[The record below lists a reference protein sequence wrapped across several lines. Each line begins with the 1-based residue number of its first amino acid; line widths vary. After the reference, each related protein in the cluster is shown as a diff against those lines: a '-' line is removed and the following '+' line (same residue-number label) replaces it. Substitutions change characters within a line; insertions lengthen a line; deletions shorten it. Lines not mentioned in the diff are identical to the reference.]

1 MKFDEYINWRISN
14 GEVDLDGAYGYQ
26 CMDLYN
32 EYCQKVLEL
41 TGNTG
46 ADYAKNII
54 HNQYVKENFEFIYN
68 YPDFVPQKGDVAVW
82 LGGTYG
88 HVAIC
93 LGPADLNTFITLD
106 QNWVPQKLTQEF
118 HNYLYMC
125 PLVFLRPHNQKN
137 IKDEEL
143 PHEYNHKIG
152 ELVVYSSCYYSN
164 NDVPPNYVDCIRTY
178 GAWQQRYITEIVGG
192 HNPYKLENGMY
203 LNDGDI
209 REVK

>member
-1 MKFDEYINWRISN
+1 MKFDEYIAWRKAE

-41 TGNTG
+41 TGDTG
-46 ADYAKNII
+46 APMAKQILDNP
-54 HNQYVKENFEFIYN
+54 YVMENFDRIDN
-68 YPDFVPQKGDVAVW
+68 YPEFVPQKGDVAVW
-82 LGGTYG
+82 TGGTYG

-93 LGPADLNTFITLD
+93 LGPADLNVFVTLD

-118 HNYLYMC
+118 HNYLYMA

-137 IKDEEL
+137 IIDEEE
-143 PHEYNHKIG
+143 PIVYEHQVG

-164 NDVPPNYVDCIRTY
+164 NDVPPNYIDCIREY
-178 GAWQQRYITEIVGG
+178 GAWQQRYIVEIVGG
-192 HNPYKLENGMY
+192 ANPYKLDNGMY
-203 LNDGDI
+203 VNNGDI

>member
-68 YPDFVPQKGDVAVW
+68 YPDFVPEKRRCC
-82 LGGTYG
+82 
-88 HVAIC
+88 C
-93 LGPADLNTFITLD
+93 LA
-106 QNWVPQKLTQEF
+106 WW
-118 HNYLYMC
+118 YLRSRCYMSWAC
-125 PLVFLRPHNQKN
+125 
-137 IKDEEL
+137 
-143 PHEYNHKIG
+143 
-152 ELVVYSSCYYSN
+152 
-164 NDVPPNYVDCIRTY
+164 
-178 GAWQQRYITEIVGG
+178 
-192 HNPYKLENGMY
+192 
-203 LNDGDI
+203 
-209 REVK
+209 